1 MVNTKI
7 KRIIVAAVSK
17 NGIIG
22 NGNRI
27 PWNSKEEL
35 LHFKNLTTGYPII
48 FGRKTFESIGK
59 SLPNRLNIIISSN
72 PNYKSNKKDLLSFV
86 NQAAAYNYLR
96 KNGYQKV
103 FICGGRI
110 IYKSTI
116 KYCEEMI
123 ISHMNFNIDGNIRFP
138 KINMQIWEVVN
149 KSTFDEFQVIH
160 YRRK

>member
-22 NGNRI
+22 NGNKI

-35 LHFKNLTTGYPII
+35 LHFKKLTTGYPIM
-48 FGRKTFESIGK
+48 FGRRTFESIGK

-72 PNYKSNKKDLLSFV
+72 PNYKLKKNKLLSFTYP
-86 NQAAAYNYLR
+86 AAAYNYLR
-96 KNGYQKV
+96 KNGYKKV
-103 FICGGRI
+103 FIGGGGK

-123 ISHMNFNIDGNIRFP
+123 ISHMNFNVEGNIKFP
-138 KINMQIWEVVN
+138 KINMQIWEIVD
-149 KSTFDEFQVIH
+149 KSLFDEFQVIH